1 MKEEPFGGAAS
12 PAAGSLGVHGMLHTF
27 APATA
32 PTIGPSSAGAAEH
45 DDTGRGSSTA
55 SGAETCFSGGAAAAR
70 PMKRPRSSPSSER
83 TQGIRRLSHARCQAT
98 IQASCALA
106 ERLGDEALSTEAP
119 LPGSDEYI
127 TYVRGNDGKPVYPM
141 ETRLEVFKARTIL
154 ASKEKEERF
163 GKLILDHA
171 VNTGKTEQ
179 ERNAEMIDLLNATWS
194 RQNTLRDMAASM
206 LRDAAGHET
215 EQAWKQELD
224 EAQNRIKVTE
234 LALKIWKQR
243 LQAPSAA
250 GAPSKAVCPE
260 PTSLGSP

>member
-55 SGAETCFSGGAAAAR
+55 SAAETCFSGGAAAAR
-70 PMKRPRSSPSSER
+70 PMKRPRSSPS
-83 TQGIRRLSHARCQAT
+83 QAT

-141 ETRLEVFKARTIL
+141 ETRMEVFQARTIL

-163 GKLILDHA
+163 GKLRLDHA
-171 VNTGKTEQ
+171 LNTGKTEQ